1 MLFWCTMTENRIKQ
15 ILLPDIATIRKAVDI
30 YMKHAW
36 ITPPGEQFTSQLPPA
51 GDFDPI
57 TWIMGEMVE
66 RDYMGDEKLPDNLK
80 SAAFRLGNTFYPN
93 MKLRLTRMPNSNEF
107 LFSVDSHDA
116 ILQAP
121 EGTPDHAML
130 EELKAANAQI
140 TEAVLAEWDTAG
152 IMTERNYLRLKIQQ
166 AKNRKVSENR
176 S

>member
-1 MLFWCTMTENRIKQ
+1 MTENRKLQ
-15 ILLPDIATIRKAVDI
+15 IVLPDAAAIRQAVDI

-36 ITPPGEQFTSQLPPA
+36 ITPPGEQFTSQLPPQ
-51 GDFDPI
+51 GDFDPAA
-57 TWIMGEMVE
+57 WVMGELVE
-66 RDYMGDEKLPDNLK
+66 RDYSGDKTLDNLK

-93 MKLRLTRMPNSNEF
+93 MKLRLNRIPNSNEF

-140 TEAVLAEWDTAG
+140 AEAILGEWDKAG

-166 AKNRKVSENR
+166 AKNRKVSEK
-176 S
+176 